1 MNKEEYDQYL
11 LRAKHDIQYAIENK
25 LAINLN
31 NEDQEARIFFLEEE
45 RKRLIKKLEVIE
57 SLTRLAWDKAAS
69 NPEEVEEIIRQI
81 NFHSK

>member
-1 MNKEEYDQYL
+1 MTKDQYHEYM
-11 LRAKHDIQYAIENK
+11 LRMFGDIQYAIENK
-25 LAINLN
+25 VAINLN

-57 SLTRLAWDKAAS
+57 NLTRLAWDKAAS

>member
-11 LRAKHDIQYAIENK
+11 LQAGHDIKYAIENK

-31 NEDQEARIFFLEEE
+31 VVDQEARIFFLEEE
-45 RKRLIKKLEVIE
+45 RKRLIKKLENIE
-57 SLTRLAWDKAAS
+57 DLSRQIWCKIRT
-69 NPEEVEEIIRQI
+69 NPEEVEDLIRQI

>member
-1 MNKEEYDQYL
+1 MTKDQYHEYM
-11 LRAKHDIQYAIENK
+11 LRMFGDIQYAIENNV
-25 LAINLN
+25 AINLN

-57 SLTRLAWDKAAS
+57 NLTRLAWGKSAS
-69 NPEEVEEIIRQI
+69 SPEEVEEIIRQI

>member
-11 LRAKHDIQYAIENK
+11 LQARHDIKYAIENK

-31 NEDQEARIFFLEEE
+31 VVDQEARIFFLEEE
-45 RKRLIKKLEVIE
+45 RKRLIKKLENIE
-57 SLTRLAWDKAAS
+57 DLSRQIWCKIRT
-69 NPEEVEEIIRQI
+69 NPEEVEDLIRQI

>member
-1 MNKEEYDQYL
+1 MTKEEYDEYM
-11 LRAKHDIQYAIENK
+11 LRTKHDIKYALENK
-25 LAINLN
+25 LSINLGQ
-31 NEDQEARIFFLEEE
+31 EDQDARIFFLEEE

-57 SLTRLAWDKAAS
+57 NLTRLAWDKAAS

>member
-1 MNKEEYDQYL
+1 MFG
-11 LRAKHDIQYAIENK
+11 DIQYAIENK
-25 LAINLN
+25 VAINLN

-57 SLTRLAWDKAAS
+57 NLTRLAWGKAAT

>member
-1 MNKEEYDQYL
+1 MTKDQYHEYM
-11 LRAKHDIQYAIENK
+11 LRMFGDIQYAIENK
-25 LAINLN
+25 VAINLN

-57 SLTRLAWDKAAS
+57 NLTRLAWDKAAS
-69 NPEEVEEIIRQI
+69 SPEEVEEIIRQI

>member
-1 MNKEEYDQYL
+1 MNKDQYHEYM
-11 LRAKHDIQYAIENK
+11 LRMFGDIQYAIENK
-25 LAINLN
+25 VAINLN

-57 SLTRLAWDKAAS
+57 NLTRLAWGKAAS

>member
-1 MNKEEYDQYL
+1 MTKEQYHEYM
-11 LRAKHDIQYAIENK
+11 LRMFGDIQYAIENK
-25 LAINLN
+25 VAINLN

-57 SLTRLAWDKAAS
+57 NLTRLAWDKAAS

>member
-1 MNKEEYDQYL
+1 MNKEQYHEYM
-11 LRAKHDIQYAIENK
+11 LRMFGDIQYAIENK

-45 RKRLIKKLEVIE
+45 RKRLIQKLEVIE
-57 SLTRLAWDKAAS
+57 NLTRLAWGKAAT
-69 NPEEVEEIIRQI
+69 NPEEVEDLIRQI

>member
-1 MNKEEYDQYL
+1 MTKEQYHEYM
-11 LRAKHDIQYAIENK
+11 LRMFGDIQYAVENK

-45 RKRLIKKLEVIE
+45 RKRLIQKLEVIE
-57 SLTRLAWDKAAS
+57 NLTRLAWGKAS
-69 NPEEVEEIIRQI
+69 TNPEEVEEIIRQI

>member
-1 MNKEEYDQYL
+1 MNKEQYHEYM
-11 LRAKHDIQYAIENK
+11 LRMFGDIQYAIENK
-25 LAINLN
+25 VAINLN

>member
-1 MNKEEYDQYL
+1 MTKDQYHEYM
-11 LRAKHDIQYAIENK
+11 LRMFGDIQYAIENK
-25 LAINLN
+25 VAINLN

-57 SLTRLAWDKAAS
+57 NLTRLAWGKAAT
-69 NPEEVEEIIRQI
+69 NPEEVEEIIQQI

>member
-1 MNKEEYDQYL
+1 MTKDQYHEYM
-11 LRAKHDIQYAIENK
+11 LRMFGDIQYAIENK
-25 LAINLN
+25 VAINLN

-57 SLTRLAWDKAAS
+57 NLTRLAWGKAAT